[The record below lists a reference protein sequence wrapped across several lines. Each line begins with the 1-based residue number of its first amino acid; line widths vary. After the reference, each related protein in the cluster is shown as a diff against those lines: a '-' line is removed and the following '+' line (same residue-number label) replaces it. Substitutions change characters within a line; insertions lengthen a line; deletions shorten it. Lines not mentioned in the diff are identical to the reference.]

1 MPLVELLALTMG
13 RSRKA
18 KSISQAYR
26 RICSELGSEMQVLTQ
41 VGLDDLIRVGGENLA
56 YAVIK
61 IRAGQAK
68 IVPGFD
74 GQHGTV
80 RPIL

>member
-1 MPLVELLALTMG
+1 
-13 RSRKA
+13 
-18 KSISQAYR
+18 
-26 RICSELGSEMQVLTQ
+26 MQVLTQ

-61 IRAGQAK
+61 IRAGQAT

-80 RPIL
+80 RPII

>member
-1 MPLVELLALTMG
+1 MQIIETLSVLDIEMHALT
-13 RSRKA
+13 
-18 KSISQAYR
+18 QA
-26 RICSELGSEMQVLTQ
+26 
-41 VGLDDLIRVGGENLA
+41 GLDDLIRVGGENLA

-61 IRAGQAK
+61 IRAGQAT